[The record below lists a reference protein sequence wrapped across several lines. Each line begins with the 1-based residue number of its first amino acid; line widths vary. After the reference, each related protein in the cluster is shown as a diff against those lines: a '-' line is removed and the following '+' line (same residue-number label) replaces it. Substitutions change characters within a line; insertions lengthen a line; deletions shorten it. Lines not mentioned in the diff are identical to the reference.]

1 MENKYFKKKTLKE
14 AKELMKKQNPVFI
27 ARNHLVDEAIEKAIN
42 GNIEPYNKLL
52 EILSK
57 PYQYEMDLTSFL
69 GLLHK
74 NLKNVFKH
82 IVEHK

>member
-1 MENKYFKKKTLKE
+1 MENKYFEEKTLKE

-57 PYQYEMDLTSFL
+57 PYQYRNGLDKFL
-69 GLLHK
+69 RPPTQEFEECFQTYCGT
-74 NLKNVFKH
+74 
-82 IVEHK
+82 